1 MPPDAAHPDRPRRIL
16 RVIHTLRRESGGPS
30 ESVLRSTAA
39 LLALGHQVA
48 VVTEDPPG
56 TPPPGAFPF
65 HPLGRRDDA
74 TLGAWLRAHHGEF
87 DAVLVHGLWQN
98 AAPVHRALRGT
109 ATPHLVF
116 PHGML
121 DPWFRRAYPLKHLKK
136 QLYWWLHEAAALH
149 AAAAVCFTC
158 EAERDLARGTFFPY
172 RVRERVL
179 AYGTARPP
187 AVDPAAQAALM
198 TRFPVL
204 GRGPFLLFLGR
215 IHDKKGVRELIAAYA
230 AFRGEHPAAPRL
242 VIAGPC
248 ADPAEAAGLRRIAR
262 EAGLAQ
268 ADYADDPSG
277 EDPPD
282 APLVWLPMLDD
293 AAKWPAL
300 RACEAFVLLSHQ
312 ENFGI
317 AVAEALACGR
327 PVLISDKVNIW
338 REIAADQAGLV
349 RPDTV
354 AGGLALLRAWQAL
367 PASGRE
373 AMARAALVCFESRF
387 EITRAARD
395 LAAVVGEAS
404 GAMLKSTR

>member
-1 MPPDAAHPDRPRRIL
+1 MPPEAPPDRPRRIL
-16 RVIHTLRRESGGPS
+16 RAIHTLRRESGGPS

-39 LLALGHQVA
+39 LLALGHQVE
-48 VVTEDPPG
+48 VITEDPPG

-74 TLGAWLRAHHGEF
+74 TLGVWLRAHHARF

-121 DPWFRRAYPLKHLKK
+121 DPWFRRAYPLKHVKK
-136 QLYWWLHEAAALH
+136 QLYWWRHESAALH

-158 EAERDLARGTFFPY
+158 EAERDLARRTFFPY
-172 RVRERVL
+172 RVRERVV

-187 AVDPAAQAALM
+187 AADPAAHAALLA
-198 TRFPVL
+198 RFPAL
-204 GRGPFLLFLGR
+204 ARGPFLLFLGR
-215 IHDKKGVRELIAAYA
+215 VHDKKGVRELVAAYA
-230 AFRGEHPAAPRL
+230 AHRREHPAAPRL
-242 VIAGPC
+242 VVAGPC
-248 ADPAEAAGLRRIAR
+248 ADPAEAAGLRRLAR
-262 EAGLAQ
+262 KAGLAQ
-268 ADYADDPSG
+268 ADLSADVPG
-277 EDPPD
+277 EAAAD
-282 APLVWLPMLDD
+282 APLVWLPMLGDE
-293 AAKWPAL
+293 AKWAAL

-338 REIAADQAGLV
+338 REIAADHAGIV
-349 RPDTV
+349 GPDTV
-354 AGGLALLRAWQAL
+354 AGGLDLLRAWAAL
-367 PASGRE
+367 APAG
-373 AMARAALVCFESRF
+373 RAAMGAAALACFEARF

-395 LAAVVGEAS
+395 LAAAVGEA
-404 GAMLKSTR
+404 AARR